1 MNVKKLSKEI
11 KSLKYKKVEILTRTL
26 LSLIVAFA
34 FLLVFF
40 FCGGIEYFSNSNIV
54 KSSSASEMEV
64 HFIDVG
70 QGDAT
75 LIRFPNDKLMLID
88 TGESY
93 ESDSL
98 LTYLTE
104 FLNFNNLN
112 SIEYLVLTHADADHV
127 GGTSEVVNNF
137 NVGIVYRPKCFSKSE
152 IGLYPELDYE
162 IVDTN
167 IYDDAISS
175 IFNKGIEMT
184 FSESGIEF
192 SEGGANIKFLSPSKD
207 SYSSSNNYSAVIKIE
222 YEGKSFLFT
231 GDCESEAENEM
242 IDNFYAE
249 LDIDVL
255 KVSHHGSKSAT
266 GEEFLKATTPVI
278 ACISVGEDNQYDL
291 PDSEVINLL
300 KNYNCQIVTTSE
312 SGSFA
317 VAITNGELDVFYII
331 SPSVD
336 FTIVISVCGVL
347 LILIWGIKVNKKK
360 N

>member
-88 TGESY
+88 TGENY
-93 ESDSL
+93 ESDNLIS
-98 LTYLTE
+98 YLNG
-104 FLNFNNLN
+104 FLNFHDLN
-112 SIEYLVLTHADADHV
+112 SIDYLVLTHADADHV
-127 GGTSEVVNNF
+127 GGTSEVINNF

-175 IFNKGIEMT
+175 IFNSGIEMI

-192 SEGGANIKFLSPSKD
+192 SEGGADIKFLSPSKD
-207 SYSSSNNYSAVIKIE
+207 SYSSSNN
-222 YEGKSFLFT
+222 
-231 GDCESEAENEM
+231 
-242 IDNFYAE
+242 
-249 LDIDVL
+249 
-255 KVSHHGSKSAT
+255 
-266 GEEFLKATTPVI
+266 
-278 ACISVGEDNQYDL
+278 
-291 PDSEVINLL
+291 
-300 KNYNCQIVTTSE
+300 
-312 SGSFA
+312 
-317 VAITNGELDVFYII
+317 
-331 SPSVD
+331 
-336 FTIVISVCGVL
+336 
-347 LILIWGIKVNKKK
+347 
-360 N
+360 